1 MSITKRRAARNSHVR
16 VTFALQRPEADTVHV
31 VGDFTGWQASKAMR
45 RTRVG
50 TWQVGVE
57 LRSGR
62 EYGFRYLVDGV
73 HWVNDPS
80 ADKYAPN
87 PYGSDNSVVVI

>member
-1 MSITKRRAARNSHVR
+1 MR
-16 VTFALQRPEADTVHV
+16 VTFALQRPDADAVHV
-31 VGDFTGWQASKAMR
+31 VGDFTDWQASKAMR
-45 RTRVG
+45 RSAEG
-50 TWQVGVE
+50 TWRVGVE
-57 LRSGR
+57 LPSGR

>member
-1 MSITKRRAARNSHVR
+1 MITKRRAPRNSHLR
-16 VTFALQRPEADTVHV
+16 VTFVLERPDADTVHV
-31 VGDFTGWQASKAMR
+31 VGDFTDWQASKAMR
-45 RTRVG
+45 RSKEGMWRVG
-50 TWQVGVE
+50 MD